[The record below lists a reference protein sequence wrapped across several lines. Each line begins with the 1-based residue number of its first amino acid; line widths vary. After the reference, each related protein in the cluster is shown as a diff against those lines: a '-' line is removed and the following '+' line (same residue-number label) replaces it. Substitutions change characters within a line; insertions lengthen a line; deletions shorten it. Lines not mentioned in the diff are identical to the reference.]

1 MSMRRSTERWLRAGR
16 RSACRRIGHTVSGQ
30 ASSRIRSATT
40 GTSPLTWAEG
50 GAEPMPGAFYLYVG
64 DADMLY
70 QLALAAGAKSLWP
83 PAEQPYGDRVG
94 AVEDSI
100 GNQWFIARP
109 A

>member
-1 MSMRRSTERWLRAGR
+1 
-16 RSACRRIGHTVSGQ
+16 
-30 ASSRIRSATT
+30 
-40 GTSPLTWAEG
+40 
-50 GAEPMPGAFYLYVG
+50 MPGAFYLYVG

-70 QLALAAGAKSLWP
+70 QQALAAGAKSLWP